1 MKPKYLL
8 TGATGFLGKELD
20 KGLSSL
26 AAIETLGRSEG
37 NCIICDL
44 SVDAPLLDDTY
55 DLVIHNAGKAH
66 VVPKTPADAE
76 DFFKVNYHG
85 TLNLLKSLERSP
97 SLPKALILIST
108 VAVYGREEGLLL
120 DEKCPLNASD
130 PYGQSKS
137 MAEEA
142 VTKWGKQH
150 GVTIG
155 ILRLPLV
162 AGPFPPGNLRKMLH
176 AQRAGYFFHIGQGDA
191 RRSMVSA
198 NDVAAII
205 PRVADVGGVYN
216 LTDQYHP
223 SFAEL
228 SGLFSKMLDL
238 RSPYNLPTWLA
249 GLLAKGGD
257 FFALI
262 FKKEAPF
269 SSRSMLKM
277 TSSLTFSDEKAKR
290 LLNWQPQRVLD
301 FFEKLPKE
309 DFVYD

>member
-1 MKPKYLL
+1 MRPAYLL

-20 KGLSSL
+20 KALSSL
-26 AAIETLGRSEG
+26 AGIDTLGRSDG
-37 NCIICDL
+37 NRIVCDL
-44 SVDAPLLDDTY
+44 SVNVPHLESVY
-55 DLVIHNAGKAH
+55 DIVIHNAGKAH
-66 VVPKTPADAE
+66 VVPKTSADAE

-85 TLNLLKSLERSP
+85 TLNLLNSIEQSP
-97 SLPKALILIST
+97 ALPKALVLIST
-108 VAVYGREEGLLL
+108 VAVYGREEGSLL
-120 DEKCPLNASD
+120 DERCPLNASD

-162 AGPFPPGNLRKMLH
+162 AGPLPPGNLRKMIN
-176 AQRAGYFFHIGQGDA
+176 AQRAGYFFHIGKGEA
-191 RRSMVSA
+191 RKSMVSA
-198 NDVAAII
+198 SDVAAII
-205 PRVADVGGVYN
+205 PKVAEVGGVYN

-228 SGLFSKMLDL
+228 SQLFSKVLGF
-238 RSPYNLPTWLA
+238 RAPYQLPLWLA
-249 GLLAKGGD
+249 KLLAKCGD
-257 FFALI
+257 LYSLI

-290 LLNWQPQRVLD
+290 LLNWQPQRVLH
-301 FFEKLPKE
+301 FFESLPKE
-309 DFVYD
+309 KLVYD

>member
-26 AAIETLGRSEG
+26 AVVETLGRSEA
-37 NCIICDL
+37 NRIICDL
-44 SVDAPLLDDTY
+44 SVDAPLLDSAY

-66 VVPKTPADAE
+66 FVPKTSADKE

-85 TLNLLKSLERSP
+85 TLNLLKSLEQTP
-97 SLPKALILIST
+97 ELPKSLILIST

-142 VTKWGKQH
+142 VIKWGKEH

-162 AGPFPPGNLRKMLH
+162 AGPFPPGNLRKMLN

-198 NDVAAII
+198 SDVAAVI
-205 PRVADVGGVYN
+205 PRVAEVGGIYN

-228 SGLFSKMLDL
+228 SALFSQMLGL
-238 RSPYNLPTWLA
+238 KAPYNLPIWLA
-249 GLLAKGGD
+249 RVLARSGD
-257 FFALI
+257 IFAFI
-262 FKKEAPF
+262 FRKEAPF

-290 LLNWQPQRVLD
+290 LLNWQPQRVLH
-301 FFEKLPKE
+301 FFESLPKE
-309 DFVYD
+309 DLVYD